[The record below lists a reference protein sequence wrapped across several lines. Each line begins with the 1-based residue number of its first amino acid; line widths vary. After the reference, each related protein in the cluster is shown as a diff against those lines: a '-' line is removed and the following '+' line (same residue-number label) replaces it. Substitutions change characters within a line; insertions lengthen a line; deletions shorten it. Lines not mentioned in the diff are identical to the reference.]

1 MKNKKNISTVG
12 ILLLFVVVLY
22 LIYTAIEYFLF

>member
-1 MKNKKNISTVG
+1 MKNKKHISTVG
-12 ILLLFVVVLY
+12 VLLLFVVVLY